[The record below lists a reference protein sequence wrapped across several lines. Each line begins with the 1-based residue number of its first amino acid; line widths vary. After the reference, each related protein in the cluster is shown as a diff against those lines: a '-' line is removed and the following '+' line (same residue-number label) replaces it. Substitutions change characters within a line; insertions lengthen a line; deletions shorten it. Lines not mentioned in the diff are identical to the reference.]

1 MNKSSIPHHSP
12 IVAAKAILTKS
23 HVTMIY

>member
-1 MNKSSIPHHSP
+1 MPYDSP
-12 IVAAKAILTKS
+12 IVASKAILTKS

>member
-1 MNKSSIPHHSP
+1 MPHGSP
-12 IVAAKAILTKS
+12 IVASKAILTKS